1 MPAGFGDFLPLVV
14 FLLCLCDL
22 AAALRVLCVSLCAVT
37 AILRGLHFSLGDVTA
52 ILRGLGF
59 SLGDLTFRGVA
70 LVWCDLLFGLVWF
83 GFNTRL
89 FWFSAPLGDLLVAVF
104 GVSFSSAFGFGV
116 FTGIVLT

>member
-22 AAALRVLCVSLCAVT
+22 AAALQVLRVSLCAVT

-70 LVWCDLLFGLVWF
+70 LVWCDLLFGLVW
-83 GFNTRL
+83 L
-89 FWFSAPLGDLLVAVF
+89 
-104 GVSFSSAFGFGV
+104 
-116 FTGIVLT
+116 

>member
-22 AAALRVLCVSLCAVT
+22 AAALRVLRVSLCAVT
-37 AILRGLHFSLGDVTA
+37 AILRGLH
-52 ILRGLGF
+52 F